1 MLILCSS
8 ISLYSCDF
16 CELQMYVLEVSVG
29 VIPMQH
35 TTAVKGVYLLLQHCI
50 HMHRVFFCYFFAPVS
65 PFTNQHFI
73 NNGGYNK
80 Y

>member
-16 CELQMYVLEVSVG
+16 CELQMWMNVLEVSVG
-29 VIPMQH
+29 VILMQH

-50 HMHRVFFCYFFAPVS
+50 HMHRFFFVIFLH
-65 PFTNQHFI
+65 Q
-73 NNGGYNK
+73 
-80 Y
+80 